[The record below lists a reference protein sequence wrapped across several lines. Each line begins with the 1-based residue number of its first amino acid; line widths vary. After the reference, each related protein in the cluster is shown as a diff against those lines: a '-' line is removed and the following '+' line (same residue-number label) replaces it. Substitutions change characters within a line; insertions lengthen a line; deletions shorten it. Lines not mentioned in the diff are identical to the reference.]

1 MPKKIPQIIYKKLG
15 NEWAWGQ
22 AWQSIKHPR
31 IEIDPRLGA
40 KRHLEVLCHEAL
52 HIALPELQGK
62 KGEAEIDRLGK
73 LVSAVLWKDGY
84 RKVWMQKH
92 HTPVLITKDRPQ
104 GRKKK
109 KCVQKKSS

>member
-1 MPKKIPQIIYKKLG
+1 MSRKIPKIVYRPLG

-22 AWQSIKHPR
+22 AHQDPHNPL

-52 HIALPELQGK
+52 HIALPDLVGD

-73 LVSAVLWKDGY
+73 RVSEVLWKDGY
-84 RKVWMQKH
+84 RKVLLPKH
-92 HTPVLITKDRPQ
+92 STPVKITKQRPQ

-109 KCVQKKSS
+109 PKNES